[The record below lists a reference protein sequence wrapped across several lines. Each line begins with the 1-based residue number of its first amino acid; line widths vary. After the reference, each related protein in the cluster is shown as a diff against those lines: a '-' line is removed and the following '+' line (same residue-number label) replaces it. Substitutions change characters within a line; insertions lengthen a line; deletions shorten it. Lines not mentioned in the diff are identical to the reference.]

1 MITIGIDPHKS
12 TLTAVGLSPDGTILA
27 TTRLPVNTTTLGE
40 LLAFADR
47 WPQRRWAV
55 EGAAGLGLGIAQRLV
70 AHGQDVVDVP
80 ATLAARARLLSPGHG
95 RKTDVNDAATVAL
108 VAQHHRRLRRVQA
121 EDLASVIRLVSDHRD
136 DLVAEHTSG
145 VNRLHRLLRDLIPG
159 GAKTGL
165 STRQAADLLRRVRPV
180 TATETARKQLARD
193 LIVGLRALEARTKT
207 LTDQLGA
214 LVAQSGTTLTDI
226 PGVASIVAAKVI
238 GHTGDIARFPDQH
251 HFASFNGTAPIDAS
265 SGDHTRHRLSRRGDR
280 QLNAAIHVIAI
291 YQISHP
297 GPGRDYYL
305 WGSPLLTDTL
315 MAGPGSRGK
324 DVSMAGRKRK
334 SYSPAYRRE
343 AAQLVINTGRP
354 IAQVAERSGSVRR
367 CWVAGSGSSGPD
379 QIIRRG
385 LWMSMNEPS
394 WTGSGSKTL
403 NSGWTGSS

>member
-40 LLAFADR
+40 LLAFADS
-47 WPQRRWAV
+47 WPHRQWAV

-80 ATLAARARLLSPGHG
+80 ATLAARARLLSVGHG

-159 GAKTGL
+159 GAKTGI

-265 SGDHTRHRLSRRGDR
+265 SGNQTRHRLSRRGDR

-305 WGSPLLTDTL
+305 KKLAEAKTPKEARRALKRRLSDT
-315 MAGPGSRGK
+315 
-324 DVSMAGRKRK
+324 V
-334 SYSPAYRRE
+334 YRRLANDHDTSFL
-343 AAQLVINTGRP
+343 AA
-354 IAQVAERSGSVRR
+354 A
-367 CWVAGSGSSGPD
+367 
-379 QIIRRG
+379 
-385 LWMSMNEPS
+385 
-394 WTGSGSKTL
+394 
-403 NSGWTGSS
+403 